1 MVGLLTSGRDLLS
14 DVAGKDGEGEQ
25 SLLGE
30 GDGAGLG
37 LGVSWYL
44 TGDAMGIDLLATA
57 IGGDDRGGAFGGEE
71 IKGEELVDTAT
82 VGGLVRGAGEGLI
95 FDEDKDDT
103 GD

>member
-1 MVGLLTSGRDLLS
+1 MVGLLTSSRDLLS
-14 DVAGKDGEGEQ
+14 DVARKDGEGEQ

-44 TGDAMGIDLLATA
+44 TGDAMGMDLLATA
-57 IGGDDRGGAFGGEE
+57 IGDVRGEAFDGEE
-71 IKGEELVDTAT
+71 IKGEELGDTAT
-82 VGGLVRGAGEGLI
+82 VAGEGLI
-95 FDEDKDDT
+95 FDEDKDVT